1 MNNVVFIDVYNESPQ
16 YYFTSIVVASIV
28 CLSLLLSLII
38 GIGMYRRHKTI
49 QYERKLRDDMVTFF
63 ENEITKIR
71 NSRRRSDLEQNP
83 HRSYYPI
90 TEKKIRLNDSYFLY
104 GHIIDA
110 AGNRLIIDRD
120 GNILNP
126 ISNLK
131 VEVIDLP
138 ANGEEFNDKT
148 DLNYGIYTFITINI
162 GPDNPPDD
170 PPTSPNPVSPQG
182 PNNSP
187 TAGSVKV
194 SPDKG
199 SSNKQCCC
207 VASIYTRTEAV
218 TSTTCPEYPIPNIS
232 ITVSPQ
238 KPGNQVDI
246 KIEEVKGGE
255 KANGNEKSNPES
267 PKNTDGQNKGSGK

>member
-1 MNNVVFIDVYNESPQ
+1 MNNVVFIDVYNESSQ
-16 YYFTSIVVASIV
+16 YYFTSIIVASIV

-38 GIGMYRRHKTI
+38 GIWMYRRHKTI

-71 NSRRRSDLEQNP
+71 NSLRRSDLEQNP
-83 HRSYYPI
+83 HPSYYPI
-90 TEKKIRLNDSYFLY
+90 TEKKIRLNDSCFLY

-120 GNILNP
+120 GNILNT

-162 GPDNPPDD
+162 SPDNPPDD

-194 SPDKG
+194 NPDKE

-218 TSTTCPEYPIPNIS
+218 TSTTCPEYSIPNIS

>member
-104 GHIIDA
+104 GHIVDKE
-110 AGNRLIIDRD
+110 GKELNLDEN
-120 GNILNP
+120 GNIKEEDALLHIEVLYEP
-126 ISNLK
+126 IEKDEN
-131 VEVIDLP
+131 
-138 ANGEEFNDKT
+138 ND
-148 DLNYGIYTFITINI
+148 
-162 GPDNPPDD
+162 
-170 PPTSPNPVSPQG
+170 
-182 PNNSP
+182 
-187 TAGSVKV
+187 
-194 SPDKG
+194 
-199 SSNKQCCC
+199 SSNK
-207 VASIYTRTEAV
+207 
-218 TSTTCPEYPIPNIS
+218 NGDK
-232 ITVSPQ
+232 TVSTS
-238 KPGNQVDI
+238 K
-246 KIEEVKGGE
+246 
-255 KANGNEKSNPES
+255 
-267 PKNTDGQNKGSGK
+267 